1 MKCTAKL
8 ACVAVLAVGCVAPL
22 SAANAQTGTSAFA
35 GLDPI
40 VIEDLVAA
48 NRILANEK
56 VLDGFGHV
64 SVRDPRNPNR
74 YLMSRSIAPANVT
87 ANDIME
93 YDLDS
98 NPVDAKGRGSY
109 KERFIHGEI
118 YKVRPDV
125 NAIIHSHSPTVVPFS
140 VTKYPLK
147 PILHNAGFLG
157 DGPPVFDTRAVAGPT
172 NLLVET
178 PALGKAIAQTL
189 GKANIVLM
197 RGHGD
202 TVVGPNVRLATF
214 WAIYAE
220 VNARQLAQ
228 AIAIGGPITFIEGDE
243 QRLVHD
249 TMSGS
254 YERPWQMWKR
264 AAMQPQ

>member
-1 MKCTAKL
+1 MRVGRNL
-8 ACVAVLAVGCVAPL
+8 ALAAALLMSPVAAP
-22 SAANAQTGTSAFA
+22 AQTAADAFA
-35 GLDPI
+35 GLDPV

-48 NRILANEK
+48 NRILAHEK

-64 SVRDPRNPNR
+64 SIRDPRNPTR
-74 YLMSRSIAPANVT
+74 YLMSRSIAPVLVG

-93 YDLDS
+93 FDLDS
-98 NPVDAKGRGSY
+98 NPIDAKGRGTY

-118 YKVRPDV
+118 YKLRADV
-125 NAIIHSHSPTVVPFS
+125 NAIIHSHSPTIVPFS

-147 PILHNAGFLG
+147 PILHNAAFLG
-157 DGPPVFDTRAVAGPT
+157 AGPPVFEIRDAAGAT

-189 GKANIVLM
+189 GQANIVLM

-228 AIAIGGPITFIEGDE
+228 AIAIGGPITFIEGEE
-243 QRLVHD
+243 QRLAHENMA
-249 TMSGS
+249 TA

-264 AAMQPQ
+264 AAMAAK